1 MSASPWF
8 KAGTQTA
15 IEVEAAARTADVEA
29 ARAEATAAID
39 AEAGARA
46 ADAETFGQEL
56 VSANTQLVAGAYT
69 SSLSSSTSALFG
81 G

>member
-1 MSASPWF
+1 
-8 KAGTQTA
+8 
-15 IEVEAAARTADVEA
+15 VEAAARTADVEA